1 MNKNLL
7 TMNKYIFIT
16 LLCST
21 LTISCQQHQQSVEMA
36 NDTAKTIAKLTDSI
50 TSLTTQRDEALSF
63 SLESNELSQLFF
75 EELKIN
81 NPAQIVTNAL
91 MESNLQ
97 EKNPYIKAE
106 TNKKFL
112 INKIRILNEKWVICE
127 FTDGKVWGDLLL
139 QYHIDGNQNPVFTPL
154 DEVIHPK

>member
-1 MNKNLL
+1 
-7 TMNKYIFIT
+7 MNKYIFIT

-81 NPAQIVTNAL
+81 NPTQIVTNAL

-106 TNKKFL
+106 TNEKFL

-139 QYHIDGNQNPVFTPL
+139 QYHIDGNQNPVFIPL

>member
-1 MNKNLL
+1 
-7 TMNKYIFIT
+7 MNKYIFIT
-16 LLCST
+16 LLCSI
-21 LTISCQQHQQSVEMA
+21 LTISCHQHQQSVEIA

-81 NPAQIVTNAL
+81 NPTQIVTNAL

-106 TNKKFL
+106 TNEKFL

-139 QYHIDGNQNPVFTPL
+139 KYHIDGNQNPVFIPL

>member
-1 MNKNLL
+1 
-7 TMNKYIFIT
+7 MNKYIFIT

>member
-1 MNKNLL
+1 
-7 TMNKYIFIT
+7 MNKYIFIT

-21 LTISCQQHQQSVEMA
+21 LAIISCQQHQQSVEIA

-106 TNKKFL
+106 TNEKFL

-127 FTDGKVWGDLLL
+127 FTDGKIWGDLLL
-139 QYHIDGNQNPVFTPL
+139 QYHIDGNQNPVFIPL

>member
-1 MNKNLL
+1 
-7 TMNKYIFIT
+7 
-16 LLCST
+16 
-21 LTISCQQHQQSVEMA
+21 
-36 NDTAKTIAKLTDSI
+36 
-50 TSLTTQRDEALSF
+50 LSF

-106 TNKKFL
+106 TNEKFL

>member
-1 MNKNLL
+1 
-7 TMNKYIFIT
+7 MNKYIFIT

-21 LTISCQQHQQSVEMA
+21 LTISCQQHQQSVEIA

-106 TNKKFL
+106 TNEKFL

>member
-21 LTISCQQHQQSVEMA
+21 LTISCQQHQQSVEIA

-81 NPAQIVTNAL
+81 NPTQIVTNAL

-106 TNKKFL
+106 TNEKFL

-127 FTDGKVWGDLLL
+127 FTDGKIWGDLLL
-139 QYHIDGNQNPVFTPL
+139 QYHIDGNQNPVFIPL

>member
-1 MNKNLL
+1 
-7 TMNKYIFIT
+7 MNKYIFIT

-21 LTISCQQHQQSVEMA
+21 LTISCQQHQQSVEIA

-81 NPAQIVTNAL
+81 NPTQIVTNAL

-106 TNKKFL
+106 TNEKFL

-127 FTDGKVWGDLLL
+127 FTDGKIWGDLLL
-139 QYHIDGNQNPVFTPL
+139 QYHIDGNQNPVFIPL

>member
-1 MNKNLL
+1 
-7 TMNKYIFIT
+7 MNKYIFIT

-63 SLESNELSQLFF
+63 SLENNELSQLFF

-81 NPAQIVTNAL
+81 NPTQIVTNAL

-106 TNKKFL
+106 TNEKFL

-139 QYHIDGNQNPVFTPL
+139 QYHIDGNQNPVFIPL

>member
-1 MNKNLL
+1 
-7 TMNKYIFIT
+7 MNKYIFIT

-21 LTISCQQHQQSVEMA
+21 LTISCQQHQQSVEIA

-106 TNKKFL
+106 TNEKFL

-139 QYHIDGNQNPVFTPL
+139 QYHIDGNQNPIFIPL

>member
-1 MNKNLL
+1 
-7 TMNKYIFIT
+7 MNKYIFIT

-106 TNKKFL
+106 TNEKFL

-139 QYHIDGNQNPVFTPL
+139 QYHIDGNQNPVFIPL

>member
-1 MNKNLL
+1 
-7 TMNKYIFIT
+7 MNKYIFIT
-16 LLCST
+16 LFCST
-21 LTISCQQHQQSVEMA
+21 LISCQQHQQSVEIA
-36 NDTAKTIAKLTDSI
+36 NDTAKSIAKLTDSI

-97 EKNPYIKAE
+97 EKNPYIKSE
-106 TNKKFL
+106 TNEKFL

>member
-1 MNKNLL
+1 
-7 TMNKYIFIT
+7 MNKYIFIT
-16 LLCST
+16 LLCSA
-21 LTISCQQHQQSVEMA
+21 LAISCQQHQQSVEIA

-81 NPAQIVTNAL
+81 NPTQIVTNAL
-91 MESNLQ
+91 M
-97 EKNPYIKAE
+97 
-106 TNKKFL
+106 

-139 QYHIDGNQNPVFTPL
+139 QYHIDGNQNPVFIPL

>member
-1 MNKNLL
+1 
-7 TMNKYIFIT
+7 MNKYIFIT

-139 QYHIDGNQNPVFTPL
+139 QYHIDGNQNPVFIPL

>member
-1 MNKNLL
+1 
-7 TMNKYIFIT
+7 MNKYIFIT

-21 LTISCQQHQQSVEMA
+21 LTISCQQHQQSVEIA

-81 NPAQIVTNAL
+81 NPTQIVTNAL

-106 TNKKFL
+106 TNEKFL

-139 QYHIDGNQNPVFTPL
+139 QYHIDGNQNPVFIPL

>member
-1 MNKNLL
+1 
-7 TMNKYIFIT
+7 MNKYIFIT

-21 LTISCQQHQQSVEMA
+21 LTISCQQHQQSVEIA
-36 NDTAKTIAKLTDSI
+36 NDTAKTIARLTDSI

-97 EKNPYIKAE
+97 EKSPYIKAE
-106 TNKKFL
+106 TNEKFL

-139 QYHIDGNQNPVFTPL
+139 QYHIDGNQNPVFIPL

>member
-106 TNKKFL
+106 TNEKFL

-139 QYHIDGNQNPVFTPL
+139 QYHIDGNQNPVFIPL

>member
-1 MNKNLL
+1 
-7 TMNKYIFIT
+7 MNKYIFIT

-21 LTISCQQHQQSVEMA
+21 LAISCQQHQQSVEIA
-36 NDTAKTIAKLTDSI
+36 NDTAKTITKLTDSI

-106 TNKKFL
+106 TNEKFL

-139 QYHIDGNQNPVFTPL
+139 QYHIDGNQNPVFIPL

>member
-1 MNKNLL
+1 
-7 TMNKYIFIT
+7 MNKYIFIT

-21 LTISCQQHQQSVEMA
+21 LTISCQQHQQSVEIA

-63 SLESNELSQLFF
+63 SLESNELSQLFL

-81 NPAQIVTNAL
+81 NPTQIVTNAL

-106 TNKKFL
+106 TNEKFL

-139 QYHIDGNQNPVFTPL
+139 QYHIDGNQNPVFIPL

>member
-1 MNKNLL
+1 
-7 TMNKYIFIT
+7 MNKYIFIT

-112 INKIRILNEKWVICE
+112 INKIRILNDKWVISCLK
-127 FTDGKVWGDLLL
+127 GVMC
-139 QYHIDGNQNPVFTPL
+139 NP
-154 DEVIHPK
+154 

>member
-1 MNKNLL
+1 
-7 TMNKYIFIT
+7 MNKYIFIT

-97 EKNPYIKAE
+97 EKKPYIKAE
-106 TNKKFL
+106 TNEKFL

>member
-1 MNKNLL
+1 
-7 TMNKYIFIT
+7 MNKYIFIT

-21 LTISCQQHQQSVEMA
+21 LTISCQQHQQSVEIA

-97 EKNPYIKAE
+97 EKSPYIKAE
-106 TNKKFL
+106 TNEKFL

-139 QYHIDGNQNPVFTPL
+139 QYHIDGNQNPVFIPL

>member
-1 MNKNLL
+1 
-7 TMNKYIFIT
+7 MNKYIFIT

-36 NDTAKTIAKLTDSI
+36 NDTDKTIAKLTDSI

-97 EKNPYIKAE
+97 EKNPYIKSE
-106 TNKKFL
+106 TNEKFL

>member
-1 MNKNLL
+1 
-7 TMNKYIFIT
+7 MNKYIFIT
-16 LLCST
+16 LLCSA
-21 LTISCQQHQQSVEMA
+21 LAISCQQHQQSVEIA

-81 NPAQIVTNAL
+81 NPTQIFTNAI

-97 EKNPYIKAE
+97 EKSPYIKAE
-106 TNKKFL
+106 TNEKFL

-139 QYHIDGNQNPVFTPL
+139 QYHIDGNQNPVFIPL

>member
-1 MNKNLL
+1 
-7 TMNKYIFIT
+7 MNKYIFIT

-21 LTISCQQHQQSVEMA
+21 LVISCQQHQQSVEIA

-106 TNKKFL
+106 TNEKFL

>member
-1 MNKNLL
+1 M
-7 TMNKYIFIT
+7 
-16 LLCST
+16 
-21 LTISCQQHQQSVEMA
+21 
-36 NDTAKTIAKLTDSI
+36 
-50 TSLTTQRDEALSF
+50 
-63 SLESNELSQLFF
+63 FF

-81 NPAQIVTNAL
+81 NPTQIVTNAL

-106 TNKKFL
+106 TNEKFL

-139 QYHIDGNQNPVFTPL
+139 QYHIDGNQNPVFIPL

>member
-1 MNKNLL
+1 
-7 TMNKYIFIT
+7 MNKYIFIT

-21 LTISCQQHQQSVEMA
+21 LAISCQHHKQSVEIA

-106 TNKKFL
+106 TNEKFL

-139 QYHIDGNQNPVFTPL
+139 QYHIDGNQNPVFIPL

>member
-1 MNKNLL
+1 
-7 TMNKYIFIT
+7 MNKYIFIT

-21 LTISCQQHQQSVEMA
+21 LTISCQQHQQSVEIA

-81 NPAQIVTNAL
+81 NPTQIVTNAL

-106 TNKKFL
+106 TNEKFL
-112 INKIRILNEKWVICE
+112 ISKIRILNEKWVICE

-139 QYHIDGNQNPVFTPL
+139 QYHIDGNQNPVFIPL

>member
-1 MNKNLL
+1 
-7 TMNKYIFIT
+7 MNKYIFIT

-21 LTISCQQHQQSVEMA
+21 LTISCQQHQQSVEIA

-106 TNKKFL
+106 TNEKFL

-139 QYHIDGNQNPVFTPL
+139 QYHIDGNQNPVFIPL

>member
-1 MNKNLL
+1 
-7 TMNKYIFIT
+7 MNKYIFIT

-21 LTISCQQHQQSVEMA
+21 LTISCQQHQQSVEIA

-106 TNKKFL
+106 TNEKFL

-127 FTDGKVWGDLLL
+127 FTDGKIWGDLLL
-139 QYHIDGNQNPVFTPL
+139 QYHIDGNQNPVFIPL

>member
-1 MNKNLL
+1 
-7 TMNKYIFIT
+7 MNKYIFIT

-21 LTISCQQHQQSVEMA
+21 LVISCQQHQQSVEIA

-106 TNKKFL
+106 TNEKFL

-139 QYHIDGNQNPVFTPL
+139 QYHIDGNQNPVFIPL

>member
-21 LTISCQQHQQSVEMA
+21 LTISCQQHQQSVEIA

-81 NPAQIVTNAL
+81 NPTQIVTNAL

-106 TNKKFL
+106 TNEKFL

-139 QYHIDGNQNPVFTPL
+139 QYHIDGNQNPVFIPL

>member
-1 MNKNLL
+1 
-7 TMNKYIFIT
+7 MNKYIFIT

-97 EKNPYIKAE
+97 EKNPYIKSE
-106 TNKKFL
+106 TNEKFL